1 MDCSAEK
8 IESRQPGLNL
18 SFPWGMPG
26 LDFKQYNLISLAA
39 DSPFFFL
46 QSADDPEVGL
56 LLINPFVVF
65 PDYDFDL
72 SEEAVGQLEITED
85 KNIAVLCTVNTSHG
99 MESATV
105 NLLAPVVIN
114 TEKMVAKQV
123 VLNDKRFSLRTPLKL
138 KRAAEKEE
146 G

>member
-26 LDFKQYNLISLAA
+26 LDFKHYTLFSLEA
-39 DSPFFFL
+39 DAPFYFL

-65 PDYDFDL
+65 PEYEFDL
-72 SEEAVGQLEITED
+72 SEEAVGQLNIKDE
-85 KNIAVLCTVNTSHG
+85 KKIAVLCTVNASRG

-105 NLLAPVVIN
+105 NLLAPIVIN
-114 TEKMVAKQV
+114 TEKMMAKQV
-123 VLNDKRFSLRTPLKL
+123 VLNDRRFSLRTPLKI
-138 KRAAEKEE
+138 KRSAEKEE